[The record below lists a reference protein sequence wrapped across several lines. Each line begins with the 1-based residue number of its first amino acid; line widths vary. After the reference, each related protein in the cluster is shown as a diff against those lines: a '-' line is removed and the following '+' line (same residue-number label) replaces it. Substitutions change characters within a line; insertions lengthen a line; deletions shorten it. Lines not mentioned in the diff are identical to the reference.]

1 MVSPQGQVAYTYDA
15 AGRRA
20 TMTASGKSQT
30 VYGYNNADQLTSVIR
45 GSDAVSI
52 GYDTLG
58 RRQTLTL
65 PAGVTQTYGYDDAGG

>member
-1 MVSPQGQVAYTYDA
+1 MDV
-15 AGRRA
+15 
-20 TMTASGKSQT
+20 ASGAEIMARPPCPLSACSPA
-30 VYGYNNADQLTSVIR
+30 GEVIR

-65 PAGVTQTYGYDDAGG
+65 PARVTHTYGYDDAGG